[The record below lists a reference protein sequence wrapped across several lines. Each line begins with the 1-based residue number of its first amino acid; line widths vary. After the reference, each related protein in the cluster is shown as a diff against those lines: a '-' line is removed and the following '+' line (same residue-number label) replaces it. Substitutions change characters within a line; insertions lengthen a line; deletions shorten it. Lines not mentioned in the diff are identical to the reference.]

1 MPVTNIFSFADLSCI
16 FHIIAFLNPDCQKI
30 DYIGLVG
37 LLVFSYSQ
45 NAILRCLMFQQYSSC
60 RPTILR
66 NIDSIMFMAKSNTG
80 GKRINST
87 HGSINGRSILT
98 ANRFVIQ
105 VTIS

>member
-45 NAILRCLMFQQYSSC
+45 NAILRCLMFQQYSSF

-66 NIDSIMFMAKSNTG
+66 NIDSWRNVQ
-80 GKRINST
+80 
-87 HGSINGRSILT
+87 LT
-98 ANRFVIQ
+98 FKLSFVICLVRRHFTQ
-105 VTIS
+105 NYKPLFL